1 MVVVLLMDSTT
12 TSHTMLVWQPTSKI
26 AALMSKLL
34 CMWSAGTGLILQ
46 FRFFLHNDAGLLVL
60 LFWLFS
66 IAMSSFSY
74 FLSVFMSKQTTATY
88 TGFAVFLV
96 SNAAGVWAVS
106 VTVTML
112 RRLLLHWQGS
122 LNDIGTAITIAGVIT

>member
-1 MVVVLLMDSTT
+1 
-12 TSHTMLVWQPTSKI
+12 
-26 AALMSKLL
+26 
-34 CMWSAGTGLILQ
+34 MWSAGTGLILQ

-96 SNAAGVWAVS
+96 SNTVGV
-106 VTVTML
+106 
-112 RRLLLHWQGS
+112 
-122 LNDIGTAITIAGVIT
+122 